1 MVKDSTQSRS
11 SPPPP
16 SAAREA
22 RVIHLPRNSG
32 GGKLFIVLLFSLL
45 GLVCALAAADVA
57 NPPDLARYR
66 AVSPEVD
73 ARDGSLLR
81 PFLTK
86 DGYWRLATTPR
97 DVNARY
103 LTLLKTYEDKRFE
116 EHWGVDPIAVMR
128 AAFQFVGAR
137 RIVSGGST
145 LTMQAAR
152 LLEPRP
158 RGIGAKIIQMAR
170 ALQLEERYSKDQVL
184 SIYLTLAPFGGN
196 LEGVRAASLSYFGKE
211 PSAIDLSQ
219 AALLVALPQSPAKLR
234 PDRHG
239 LAAIAGRNKVLARM
253 IDDNV
258 VNRSDALVAERE
270 GVPSMRLP
278 MPITAP
284 HLSQRLHLAN
294 KNNARIVTTVDSGL
308 QAAVERL
315 ASQEKNYQDEGGS
328 FAIVVVENK
337 TRNVLAYL
345 GCTDYWGK
353 SGQIDLANRP
363 RSPGSA
369 LKPFIYGLAFDDLIL
384 HPSTMMED
392 APTTFGDYAP
402 RDFEGT
408 FQGAVTARDAVRMS
422 LNIPAVMVLERI
434 GPLRFTLALSSAGAR
449 LAFPAKSDVPSLPV
463 ALGGLGISLADITM
477 LYSGIADGGIAKP
490 LRFIAVAPD
499 GAGHRLFGPVA
510 AYYLRDILDGVSL
523 PEGWAMGQG
532 LLKKRSIGFKTGT
545 SYGYRDAWSVGFSN
559 DYTVGVWVGRADGA
573 PSAGRIGREAAA
585 PILLKTFELL
595 PPDKQPDPSPPSG
608 TIVAQS
614 TDQLPQGLRV
624 FTREAAAPPP
634 PKETNIPAPSISFP
648 PNGAT
653 VPLPEADAREKTILL
668 KADGGREPLTWL
680 VNGQIVGSFD
690 RFQPALYA
698 PSGEGVAKITVVDAS
713 GRSDSAEVRF
723 KHVH

>member
-1 MVKDSTQSRS
+1 MRW
-11 SPPPP
+11 
-16 SAAREA
+16 REG
-22 RVIHLPRNSG
+22 L
-32 GGKLFIVLLFSLL
+32 IVTAFAFL
-45 GLVCALAAADVA
+45 GVVFGLAAADQA
-57 NPPDLARYR
+57 NPPDLSRYR

-81 PFLTK
+81 PFLTS
-86 DGYWRLATTPR
+86 DGYWRLATHPR

-103 LTLLKTYEDKRFE
+103 LTLLKTYEDKRFDT
-116 EHWGVDPIAVMR
+116 HWGVDPVAMLRAVL
-128 AAFQFVGAR
+128 QLVGAGGH
-137 RIVSGGST
+137 IVSGGST
-145 LTMQAAR
+145 LTMQVAR
-152 LLEPRP
+152 LLEPP
-158 RGIGAKIIQMAR
+158 KSRGIGIKLFQMAR
-170 ALQLEERYSKDQVL
+170 ALQLEERYSKDQIL

-211 PSAIDLSQ
+211 PRSIDLSE
-219 AALLVALPQSPAKLR
+219 AALLVALPQSPARLR

-239 LAAIAGRNKVLARM
+239 IRAIAGRNKVLSRM
-253 IDDNV
+253 VDESVITP
-258 VNRSDALVAERE
+258 SDAAVAERE

-278 MPITAP
+278 MPIVAP
-284 HLSQRLHLAN
+284 HLSQRLHLAD
-294 KNNARIVTTVDSGL
+294 KNTPRIVTTIDASL

-315 ASQEKNYQDEGGS
+315 ASQEKNYLDDGGS

-345 GCTDYWGK
+345 GGTDYWGK
-353 SGQIDLANRP
+353 SGQIDLANRQ

-369 LKPFIYGLAFDDLIL
+369 LKPLIYGLAFDDLIL
-384 HPSTMMED
+384 HPSSMMED
-392 APTTFGDYAP
+392 QPTMFGDYAP

-408 FQGAVTARDAVRMS
+408 FQGAVTARDALRMS
-422 LNIPAVMVLERI
+422 LNVPAVMVLERI
-434 GPLRFTLALSSAGAR
+434 GPLRFTLALSNAGAR
-449 LAFPAKSDVPSLPV
+449 LSFPAKEEAPSLPV
-463 ALGGLGISLADITM
+463 ALGGLGISVADITM
-477 LYSGIADGGIAKP
+477 LYTGIADGGVAAP
-490 LRFIAVAPD
+490 LRFVAGTPL
-499 GAGHRLFGPVA
+499 GASHRMFGPVA

-523 PEGWAMGQG
+523 PEGWAMGDG
-532 LLKKRSIGFKTGT
+532 LLKKRTIGFKTGT
-545 SYGYRDAWSVGFSN
+545 SYGFRDAWSVGFSN

-595 PPDKQPDPSPPSG
+595 PPDKNPDPPVPSG
-608 TIVAQS
+608 AIEVQS
-614 TDQLPQGLRV
+614 TTQLPQGLRV
-624 FTREAAAPPP
+624 FTREAAPPP
-634 PKETNIPAPSISFP
+634 APKETTVPAPSISFP

-653 VPLPEADAREKTILL
+653 VPIPEADAKDKTIML

-680 VNGQIVGSFD
+680 VNGQVVGSFD